1 MITEAQEAALA
12 ARRARISQDKKF
24 PFLIHVEDGRLM
36 PNVPALRKHPKY
48 RVFTGSPKAGPDE
61 RKAWLRSMNGGDP
74 LSLADAPVFDIG
86 KASVEEMVGFAA
98 SEYGVTLDPTLHHN
112 KLRAELRRLAAEAG
126 NLA

>member
-1 MITEAQEAALA
+1 MITEAQEVALA
-12 ARRARISQDKKF
+12 ARRARISQDKKH

-48 RVFTGSPKAGPDE
+48 RVFTGSPRASVAE
-61 RKAWLRSMNGGDP
+61 RQAWLRSMNGEP
-74 LSLADAPVFDIG
+74 AMLSDAPVFDIG
-86 KASVEEMVGFAA
+86 KATVEEMVDFAA
-98 SEYGVTLDPTLHHN
+98 AEYGVTLDPTLHHN

>member
-12 ARRARISQDKKF
+12 ARRARISQDKKH

-48 RVFTGSPKAGPDE
+48 RVFTGSPRATIAE
-61 RKAWLRSMNGGDP
+61 RQAWLRSMSGEP
-74 LSLADAPVFDIG
+74 ALAADAPVFDIG
-86 KASVEEMVGFAA
+86 KATVEEMVGFAA
-98 SEYGVTLDPTLHHN
+98 TEYGVTLDPTLHHN